1 MSQQFEKLTSDLLKA
16 RFPLLYINSW
26 EEQRIIDH
34 VNSMAQ
40 NKELIKTTR
49 NVFTWS
55 LTDGLVPEQSNTD
68 SFDKQPLSDT
78 TAPYSFLEFI
88 EQYEEAAIF
97 IAKDFHVF
105 FGQEGRYSPDSK
117 IIRKLRDLAP
127 KLRTGKKPKNI
138 IFVSPVLVLPV
149 ELQKDVTII
158 DFNLPTVKEIKEVLI
173 DLMEANSQNPKI
185 EINLSEDEV
194 MRMATAAQGLT
205 LNEAENAF
213 SRALVKDGKM
223 NINDLKIIT
232 EEKQQIIK
240 KNSVLEL
247 VNNNFGLSEVGGLG
261 NLKKWLAKREKIW
274 LSSGNF
280 PYPKG
285 VLIAGIPGCG
295 KSLIAKAISASWKST
310 LLKLDIERTF
320 NGLTGSSEENMRE
333 VIKTAEAVSPCI
345 LWIDEIEKGIPAVE
359 NLNDSSPSS
368 RVFGN
373 FLSWLQEKE
382 SPVFIVATAN
392 NISHLPPELMRKGR
406 LDEIFFVDLP
416 VSSERKEIFSIH
428 IKKKIGTDL
437 LDFEMNDGTLTKLSD
452 ITEGFTGSEIEQVVI
467 ETLYNAYSENKKVQ
481 ISDFIKIIEFTV
493 PLSVT
498 QPEIIRNLRNWAD
511 TRAVN
516 TTPKSELSGYTDNT
530 KTESSNGEYNVIV
543 SRGGRMLD
551 F

>member
-1 MSQQFEKLTSDLLKA
+1 MF
-16 RFPLLYINSW
+16 
-26 EEQRIIDH
+26 
-34 VNSMAQ
+34 
-40 NKELIKTTR
+40 
-49 NVFTWS
+49 
-55 LTDGLVPEQSNTD
+55 
-68 SFDKQPLSDT
+68 
-78 TAPYSFLEFI
+78 
-88 EQYEEAAIF
+88 
-97 IAKDFHVF
+97 F

-149 ELQKDVTII
+149 ELQKDITII
-158 DFNLPTVKEIKEVLI
+158 DFNLPTVKEIKEVLT
-173 DLMEANSQNPKI
+173 DLMEANSQNPNI
-185 EINLSEDEV
+185 EINLNEDEV

-240 KNSVLEL
+240 KNNVLEL
-247 VNNNFGLSEVGGLG
+247 VNNNFDLSEVGGLG

-359 NLNDSSPSS
+359 NLNDSSTSS

-392 NISHLPPELMRKGR
+392 NISLLPPELMRKGR

-437 LDFEMNDGTLTKLSD
+437 LDFEINDDALTKLSD
-452 ITEGFTGSEIEQVVI
+452 ITEGFTGSEIEQAVI
-467 ETLYNAYSENKKVQ
+467 EILYNAYSENKKVQ

-511 TRAVN
+511 TKAVN
-516 TTPKSELSGYTDNT
+516 TTPKNELNGYTDNT
-530 KTESSNGEYNVIV
+530 KTESNNGEYNVVV
-543 SRGGRMLD
+543 SRGGRILD